1 MKKKVIKKVIS
12 MALAAIMTFVPTQVF
27 AVSNDIKGHWAESAI
42 TYWQDNGLISGYEDG
57 TFKPDKSITRAEFAV
72 MLNKALGF
80 VDKGNVSFSDVKA
93 GDWYYDAVAIAVE
106 AGYCSGYE
114 DGTFKP
120 NETITR
126 AEAAV
131 MIALAKNLVKNE
143 TVITKF
149 TDITNIPLWAKDY
162 VGAVVNAGFMSGRPN
177 GTFDATN
184 TITRAEAVSSLDR
197 AMSKTENVVEEN
209 KDVVVTKDDT
219 VIEDQTI
226 EGNLI
231 IDKAVGDGEVYIKNT
246 TVKGDII
253 VQGGG
258 DNSIYLTNVITE
270 GKISIEKK
278 DVRLALEGKTT
289 VNNIEVKAVCNIQGK
304 NFEGIV
310 GIIKVLTD
318 LGTDEKVKLNVPA
331 EEVSVEAKASVAINA
346 DVETVSVSEYAKDSK
361 LEVSGS
367 TTVGIVVANGK
378 VAISGSGKVEKL
390 EANISG
396 ITVSSSTNVT
406 NTEVADGVDKPT
418 SSNTSTGGSSSG
430 SSGGSTGGS
439 NSGGSSGGNTDDNTD
454 NEDDI
459 KIEIETGSNL
469 QKELDKYKNANENE
483 NIILK
488 LAEGKYIVP
497 DNGELNYIGK
507 GSLSIECIGE
517 VTLVAEKTE
526 DEESTTPTYII
537 ETGSETGEGA
547 DDETIITALTI
558 NAPNLTFDKTLSV
571 TGIIK
576 GLDTLTFGENSGN
589 RPISDIV
596 TNVNAKVIMELS
608 CDNLTVSGGVTGI
621 EFEKFIYVNE
631 SIIINTEN
639 EEPISIGLRNQNTI
653 GEIQANSEIIIK
665 NIDESGY
672 NNSGTKINKL
682 IANKNIIIDAKD
694 TEALLKIEIG
704 TETTETIIVETNA
717 PLRKVTV
724 PKGAK
729 TPTIIIKE
737 DATIETFDIKEN
749 IILEGIGTVNN
760 IVVTDSAVNSI
771 KVSGITLDSVETTKD
786 GTINIDGAEDVT
798 VKKIESITAELDE
811 NYTPIISSGLS
822 SSNIIITIKYQGMEE
837 TKQVN
842 ATYPNVELNYFEFDP
857 FETEEQTVTVLYA
870 DIETELKVTLKQE
883 ISIDDIKLTV
893 NANEEL
899 TDSIIV
905 KLTGAASV
913 DIEKIIVE
921 KIMGYEDIENI
932 EAKVAKGDTND
943 TFKVNLSGK
952 SKFSYDVEFKVT
964 IPKTAIIAD
973 PESSYVIPKED
984 LIVYIEVNIVDQE
997 EEKLEEI
1004 LEEIKTVIG
1013 SSIELKEG
1021 TEITEEN
1028 TKEAINEKI
1037 KEIVSEIPEGY
1048 EIEIDKVTISTTTE
1062 GTICNIKIKGMST
1075 SYNNFITV
1083 TNIKVTVANGEE
1095 SNEATLESSVY
1106 DVTLPSDDNGVVIAK
1121 EE

>member
-1 MKKKVIKKVIS
+1 
-12 MALAAIMTFVPTQVF
+12 
-27 AVSNDIKGHWAESAI
+27 
-42 TYWQDNGLISGYEDG
+42 
-57 TFKPDKSITRAEFAV
+57 
-72 MLNKALGF
+72 
-80 VDKGNVSFSDVKA
+80 
-93 GDWYYDAVAIAVE
+93 
-106 AGYCSGYE
+106 
-114 DGTFKP
+114 
-120 NETITR
+120 
-126 AEAAV
+126 

-184 TITRAEAVSSLDR
+184 TITRVEAVSSLDR

-304 NFEGIV
+304 NFEWIV

-318 LGTDEKVKLNVPA
+318 LGTDEKVELNVPA

-346 DVETVSVSEYAKDSK
+346 DVETVSVSEDAKDSK

-459 KIEIETGSNL
+459 KIEIEIETGSNL

-526 DEESTTPTYII
+526 DEESTTPTYIM
-537 ETGSETGEGA
+537 ETGDETDEGV
-547 DDETIITALTI
+547 DDETIITTLTI

-621 EFEKFIYVNE
+621 EFKKFIYVNE

-665 NIDESGY
+665 NIDESRY

-737 DATIETFDIKEN
+737 DTTIETFDIKEN

-857 FETEEQTVTVLYA
+857 FETEEQTVTVLYV

-1028 TKEAINEKI
+1028 IKEAINEKI

-1083 TNIKVTVANGEE
+1083 INIKVTVANGEE

>member
-1 MKKKVIKKVIS
+1 
-12 MALAAIMTFVPTQVF
+12 
-27 AVSNDIKGHWAESAI
+27 
-42 TYWQDNGLISGYEDG
+42 
-57 TFKPDKSITRAEFAV
+57 
-72 MLNKALGF
+72 
-80 VDKGNVSFSDVKA
+80 
-93 GDWYYDAVAIAVE
+93 
-106 AGYCSGYE
+106 
-114 DGTFKP
+114 
-120 NETITR
+120 
-126 AEAAV
+126 

-184 TITRAEAVSSLDR
+184 TITRVEAVSSLDR

-304 NFEGIV
+304 NFEWIV

-318 LGTDEKVKLNVPA
+318 LGTDEKVELNVPA

-346 DVETVSVSEYAKDSK
+346 DVETVSVSEDAKDSK

-459 KIEIETGSNL
+459 KIEIEIETGSNL

-526 DEESTTPTYII
+526 DEESTTPTYIM
-537 ETGSETGEGA
+537 ETGDETDEGV
-547 DDETIITALTI
+547 DDETIITTLTI

-621 EFEKFIYVNE
+621 EFKKFIYVNE

-665 NIDESGY
+665 NIDESRY

-737 DATIETFDIKEN
+737 DTTIETFDIKEN

-857 FETEEQTVTVLYA
+857 FETEEQTVTVLYV

-1028 TKEAINEKI
+1028 IKEAINEKI

>member
-1 MKKKVIKKVIS
+1 
-12 MALAAIMTFVPTQVF
+12 
-27 AVSNDIKGHWAESAI
+27 
-42 TYWQDNGLISGYEDG
+42 
-57 TFKPDKSITRAEFAV
+57 
-72 MLNKALGF
+72 
-80 VDKGNVSFSDVKA
+80 
-93 GDWYYDAVAIAVE
+93 
-106 AGYCSGYE
+106 
-114 DGTFKP
+114 
-120 NETITR
+120 
-126 AEAAV
+126 
-131 MIALAKNLVKNE
+131 
-143 TVITKF
+143 
-149 TDITNIPLWAKDY
+149 
-162 VGAVVNAGFMSGRPN
+162 
-177 GTFDATN
+177 
-184 TITRAEAVSSLDR
+184 
-197 AMSKTENVVEEN
+197 MSKTEDVVEEN

-304 NFEGIV
+304 NFEWIV

-318 LGTDEKVKLNVPA
+318 LGTDEKVELNVPA
-331 EEVSVEAKASVAINA
+331 EEVSVESKASVAINA
-346 DVETVSVSEYAKDSK
+346 DVETVSVSEDAKDSK
-361 LEVSGS
+361 LEVSG
-367 TTVGIVVANGK
+367 
-378 VAISGSGKVEKL
+378 
-390 EANISG
+390 
-396 ITVSSSTNVT
+396 STNVT

-454 NEDDI
+454 NEDYI

-526 DEESTTPTYII
+526 DEESTTPTYIM
-537 ETGSETGEGA
+537 ETGDETDEGV
-547 DDETIITALTI
+547 DDETIITTLTI

-621 EFEKFIYVNE
+621 EFKKFIYVNE

-997 EEKLEEI
+997 EEKR
-1004 LEEIKTVIG
+1004 
-1013 SSIELKEG
+1013 
-1021 TEITEEN
+1021 
-1028 TKEAINEKI
+1028 
-1037 KEIVSEIPEGY
+1037 
-1048 EIEIDKVTISTTTE
+1048 
-1062 GTICNIKIKGMST
+1062 
-1075 SYNNFITV
+1075 
-1083 TNIKVTVANGEE
+1083 
-1095 SNEATLESSVY
+1095 
-1106 DVTLPSDDNGVVIAK
+1106 DNL
-1121 EE
+1121 

>member
-1 MKKKVIKKVIS
+1 
-12 MALAAIMTFVPTQVF
+12 
-27 AVSNDIKGHWAESAI
+27 
-42 TYWQDNGLISGYEDG
+42 
-57 TFKPDKSITRAEFAV
+57 
-72 MLNKALGF
+72 
-80 VDKGNVSFSDVKA
+80 
-93 GDWYYDAVAIAVE
+93 
-106 AGYCSGYE
+106 
-114 DGTFKP
+114 
-120 NETITR
+120 
-126 AEAAV
+126 

-184 TITRAEAVSSLDR
+184 TITRVEAVSSLDR

-304 NFEGIV
+304 NFEWIV

-318 LGTDEKVKLNVPA
+318 LGTDEKVELNVPA

-346 DVETVSVSEYAKDSK
+346 DVETVSVSEDAKDSK

-526 DEESTTPTYII
+526 DEESTTPTYIM
-537 ETGSETGEGA
+537 ETGDETDEGV
-547 DDETIITALTI
+547 DDETIITTLTI

-621 EFEKFIYVNE
+621 EFKKFIYVNE

-837 TKQVN
+837 TKQVD

-1028 TKEAINEKI
+1028 IKEAINEKI

>member
-1 MKKKVIKKVIS
+1 M
-12 MALAAIMTFVPTQVF
+12 
-27 AVSNDIKGHWAESAI
+27 
-42 TYWQDNGLISGYEDG
+42 
-57 TFKPDKSITRAEFAV
+57 
-72 MLNKALGF
+72 
-80 VDKGNVSFSDVKA
+80 
-93 GDWYYDAVAIAVE
+93 
-106 AGYCSGYE
+106 
-114 DGTFKP
+114 
-120 NETITR
+120 
-126 AEAAV
+126 
-131 MIALAKNLVKNE
+131 
-143 TVITKF
+143 
-149 TDITNIPLWAKDY
+149 
-162 VGAVVNAGFMSGRPN
+162 
-177 GTFDATN
+177 
-184 TITRAEAVSSLDR
+184 
-197 AMSKTENVVEEN
+197 
-209 KDVVVTKDDT
+209 
-219 VIEDQTI
+219 
-226 EGNLI
+226 
-231 IDKAVGDGEVYIKNT
+231 
-246 TVKGDII
+246 
-253 VQGGG
+253 
-258 DNSIYLTNVITE
+258 
-270 GKISIEKK
+270 
-278 DVRLALEGKTT
+278 
-289 VNNIEVKAVCNIQGK
+289 
-304 NFEGIV
+304 
-310 GIIKVLTD
+310 
-318 LGTDEKVKLNVPA
+318 
-331 EEVSVEAKASVAINA
+331 AINA
-346 DVETVSVSEYAKDSK
+346 DVETVSVSEDAKDSK
-361 LEVSGS
+361 LEVSG
-367 TTVGIVVANGK
+367 
-378 VAISGSGKVEKL
+378 
-390 EANISG
+390 
-396 ITVSSSTNVT
+396 STNVT

-454 NEDDI
+454 NEDYI

-526 DEESTTPTYII
+526 DEESTTPTYIM
-537 ETGSETGEGA
+537 ETGDETDEGV
-547 DDETIITALTI
+547 DDETIITTLTI

-621 EFEKFIYVNE
+621 EFKKFIYVNE

-771 KVSGITLDSVETTKD
+771 KVSSITLDSVETTKD

-857 FETEEQTVTVLYA
+857 FETEEQKVTVLYA

-1028 TKEAINEKI
+1028 IKEAINEKI

>member
-1 MKKKVIKKVIS
+1 M
-12 MALAAIMTFVPTQVF
+12 
-27 AVSNDIKGHWAESAI
+27 
-42 TYWQDNGLISGYEDG
+42 
-57 TFKPDKSITRAEFAV
+57 
-72 MLNKALGF
+72 
-80 VDKGNVSFSDVKA
+80 
-93 GDWYYDAVAIAVE
+93 
-106 AGYCSGYE
+106 
-114 DGTFKP
+114 
-120 NETITR
+120 
-126 AEAAV
+126 
-131 MIALAKNLVKNE
+131 
-143 TVITKF
+143 
-149 TDITNIPLWAKDY
+149 
-162 VGAVVNAGFMSGRPN
+162 
-177 GTFDATN
+177 
-184 TITRAEAVSSLDR
+184 
-197 AMSKTENVVEEN
+197 
-209 KDVVVTKDDT
+209 
-219 VIEDQTI
+219 
-226 EGNLI
+226 
-231 IDKAVGDGEVYIKNT
+231 
-246 TVKGDII
+246 
-253 VQGGG
+253 
-258 DNSIYLTNVITE
+258 
-270 GKISIEKK
+270 
-278 DVRLALEGKTT
+278 
-289 VNNIEVKAVCNIQGK
+289 
-304 NFEGIV
+304 
-310 GIIKVLTD
+310 
-318 LGTDEKVKLNVPA
+318 
-331 EEVSVEAKASVAINA
+331 AINA
-346 DVETVSVSEYAKDSK
+346 DVETVSVSEDAKDSK
-361 LEVSGS
+361 LEVSG
-367 TTVGIVVANGK
+367 
-378 VAISGSGKVEKL
+378 
-390 EANISG
+390 
-396 ITVSSSTNVT
+396 STNVT

-454 NEDDI
+454 NEDYI

-526 DEESTTPTYII
+526 DEESTTPTYIM
-537 ETGSETGEGA
+537 ETGDETDEGV
-547 DDETIITALTI
+547 DDETIITTLTI

-621 EFEKFIYVNE
+621 EFKKFIYVNE

-857 FETEEQTVTVLYA
+857 FETEEQKVTVLYA

-1028 TKEAINEKI
+1028 IKEAINEKI

>member
-1 MKKKVIKKVIS
+1 
-12 MALAAIMTFVPTQVF
+12 
-27 AVSNDIKGHWAESAI
+27 
-42 TYWQDNGLISGYEDG
+42 
-57 TFKPDKSITRAEFAV
+57 
-72 MLNKALGF
+72 
-80 VDKGNVSFSDVKA
+80 
-93 GDWYYDAVAIAVE
+93 
-106 AGYCSGYE
+106 
-114 DGTFKP
+114 
-120 NETITR
+120 
-126 AEAAV
+126 
-131 MIALAKNLVKNE
+131 
-143 TVITKF
+143 
-149 TDITNIPLWAKDY
+149 
-162 VGAVVNAGFMSGRPN
+162 
-177 GTFDATN
+177 
-184 TITRAEAVSSLDR
+184 
-197 AMSKTENVVEEN
+197 MSKTEDVVEEN

-304 NFEGIV
+304 NFEWIV

-318 LGTDEKVKLNVPA
+318 LGTDEKVELNVPA
-331 EEVSVEAKASVAINA
+331 EEVSVESKASVAINA
-346 DVETVSVSEYAKDSK
+346 DVETVSVSEDAKDSK
-361 LEVSGS
+361 LEVSG
-367 TTVGIVVANGK
+367 
-378 VAISGSGKVEKL
+378 
-390 EANISG
+390 
-396 ITVSSSTNVT
+396 STNVT

-454 NEDDI
+454 NEDYI

-526 DEESTTPTYII
+526 DEESTTPTYIM
-537 ETGSETGEGA
+537 ETGDETDEGV
-547 DDETIITALTI
+547 DDETIITTLTI

-621 EFEKFIYVNE
+621 EFKKFIYVNE

-749 IILEGIGTVNN
+749 IILECIGTVNN

-857 FETEEQTVTVLYA
+857 FETEEQKVTVLYA

-997 EEKLEEI
+997 EEKR
-1004 LEEIKTVIG
+1004 
-1013 SSIELKEG
+1013 
-1021 TEITEEN
+1021 
-1028 TKEAINEKI
+1028 
-1037 KEIVSEIPEGY
+1037 
-1048 EIEIDKVTISTTTE
+1048 
-1062 GTICNIKIKGMST
+1062 
-1075 SYNNFITV
+1075 
-1083 TNIKVTVANGEE
+1083 
-1095 SNEATLESSVY
+1095 
-1106 DVTLPSDDNGVVIAK
+1106 DNL
-1121 EE
+1121 

>member
-1 MKKKVIKKVIS
+1 M
-12 MALAAIMTFVPTQVF
+12 
-27 AVSNDIKGHWAESAI
+27 
-42 TYWQDNGLISGYEDG
+42 
-57 TFKPDKSITRAEFAV
+57 
-72 MLNKALGF
+72 
-80 VDKGNVSFSDVKA
+80 
-93 GDWYYDAVAIAVE
+93 
-106 AGYCSGYE
+106 
-114 DGTFKP
+114 
-120 NETITR
+120 
-126 AEAAV
+126 
-131 MIALAKNLVKNE
+131 
-143 TVITKF
+143 
-149 TDITNIPLWAKDY
+149 
-162 VGAVVNAGFMSGRPN
+162 
-177 GTFDATN
+177 
-184 TITRAEAVSSLDR
+184 
-197 AMSKTENVVEEN
+197 
-209 KDVVVTKDDT
+209 
-219 VIEDQTI
+219 
-226 EGNLI
+226 
-231 IDKAVGDGEVYIKNT
+231 
-246 TVKGDII
+246 
-253 VQGGG
+253 
-258 DNSIYLTNVITE
+258 
-270 GKISIEKK
+270 
-278 DVRLALEGKTT
+278 
-289 VNNIEVKAVCNIQGK
+289 
-304 NFEGIV
+304 
-310 GIIKVLTD
+310 
-318 LGTDEKVKLNVPA
+318 
-331 EEVSVEAKASVAINA
+331 AINA
-346 DVETVSVSEYAKDSK
+346 DVETVSVSEDAKDSK
-361 LEVSGS
+361 LEVSG
-367 TTVGIVVANGK
+367 
-378 VAISGSGKVEKL
+378 
-390 EANISG
+390 
-396 ITVSSSTNVT
+396 STNVT

-454 NEDDI
+454 NEDYI

-526 DEESTTPTYII
+526 DEESTTPTYIM
-537 ETGSETGEGA
+537 ETGDETDEGV
-547 DDETIITALTI
+547 DDETIITTLTI

-621 EFEKFIYVNE
+621 EFKKFIYVNE

-857 FETEEQTVTVLYA
+857 FETEEQKVTVLYA

-997 EEKLEEI
+997 EEKR
-1004 LEEIKTVIG
+1004 
-1013 SSIELKEG
+1013 
-1021 TEITEEN
+1021 
-1028 TKEAINEKI
+1028 
-1037 KEIVSEIPEGY
+1037 
-1048 EIEIDKVTISTTTE
+1048 
-1062 GTICNIKIKGMST
+1062 
-1075 SYNNFITV
+1075 
-1083 TNIKVTVANGEE
+1083 
-1095 SNEATLESSVY
+1095 
-1106 DVTLPSDDNGVVIAK
+1106 DNL
-1121 EE
+1121 

>member
-526 DEESTTPTYII
+526 DEESTTPTYIM
-537 ETGSETGEGA
+537 ETGDETDEGV
-547 DDETIITALTI
+547 DDETIITTLTI

-621 EFEKFIYVNE
+621 EFKKFIYVNE

>member
-1 MKKKVIKKVIS
+1 
-12 MALAAIMTFVPTQVF
+12 
-27 AVSNDIKGHWAESAI
+27 
-42 TYWQDNGLISGYEDG
+42 
-57 TFKPDKSITRAEFAV
+57 
-72 MLNKALGF
+72 
-80 VDKGNVSFSDVKA
+80 
-93 GDWYYDAVAIAVE
+93 
-106 AGYCSGYE
+106 
-114 DGTFKP
+114 
-120 NETITR
+120 
-126 AEAAV
+126 
-131 MIALAKNLVKNE
+131 
-143 TVITKF
+143 
-149 TDITNIPLWAKDY
+149 
-162 VGAVVNAGFMSGRPN
+162 
-177 GTFDATN
+177 
-184 TITRAEAVSSLDR
+184 
-197 AMSKTENVVEEN
+197 MSKTEDVVEEN

-304 NFEGIV
+304 NFEWIV

-318 LGTDEKVKLNVPA
+318 LGTDEKVELNVPA
-331 EEVSVEAKASVAINA
+331 EEVSVESKASVAINA
-346 DVETVSVSEYAKDSK
+346 DVETVSVSEDAKDSK

-454 NEDDI
+454 NEDYI

-526 DEESTTPTYII
+526 DEESTTPTYIM
-537 ETGSETGEGA
+537 ETGDETDEGV
-547 DDETIITALTI
+547 DDETIITTLTI

-621 EFEKFIYVNE
+621 EFKKFIYVNE

-1028 TKEAINEKI
+1028 IKEAINEKI

>member
-1 MKKKVIKKVIS
+1 M
-12 MALAAIMTFVPTQVF
+12 
-27 AVSNDIKGHWAESAI
+27 
-42 TYWQDNGLISGYEDG
+42 
-57 TFKPDKSITRAEFAV
+57 
-72 MLNKALGF
+72 
-80 VDKGNVSFSDVKA
+80 
-93 GDWYYDAVAIAVE
+93 
-106 AGYCSGYE
+106 
-114 DGTFKP
+114 
-120 NETITR
+120 
-126 AEAAV
+126 
-131 MIALAKNLVKNE
+131 
-143 TVITKF
+143 
-149 TDITNIPLWAKDY
+149 
-162 VGAVVNAGFMSGRPN
+162 
-177 GTFDATN
+177 
-184 TITRAEAVSSLDR
+184 
-197 AMSKTENVVEEN
+197 
-209 KDVVVTKDDT
+209 
-219 VIEDQTI
+219 
-226 EGNLI
+226 
-231 IDKAVGDGEVYIKNT
+231 
-246 TVKGDII
+246 
-253 VQGGG
+253 
-258 DNSIYLTNVITE
+258 
-270 GKISIEKK
+270 
-278 DVRLALEGKTT
+278 
-289 VNNIEVKAVCNIQGK
+289 
-304 NFEGIV
+304 
-310 GIIKVLTD
+310 
-318 LGTDEKVKLNVPA
+318 
-331 EEVSVEAKASVAINA
+331 AINA
-346 DVETVSVSEYAKDSK
+346 DVETVSVSEDAKDSK

-459 KIEIETGSNL
+459 KIEIEIETGSNL

-526 DEESTTPTYII
+526 DEESTTPTYIM
-537 ETGSETGEGA
+537 ETGDETDEGV
-547 DDETIITALTI
+547 DDETIITTLTI

-621 EFEKFIYVNE
+621 EFKKFIYVNE

-665 NIDESGY
+665 NIDESRY

-737 DATIETFDIKEN
+737 DTTIETFDIKEN

-857 FETEEQTVTVLYA
+857 FETEEQTVTVLYV

-1028 TKEAINEKI
+1028 IKEAINEKI

-1083 TNIKVTVANGEE
+1083 INIKVTVANGEE

>member
-1 MKKKVIKKVIS
+1 
-12 MALAAIMTFVPTQVF
+12 
-27 AVSNDIKGHWAESAI
+27 
-42 TYWQDNGLISGYEDG
+42 
-57 TFKPDKSITRAEFAV
+57 
-72 MLNKALGF
+72 
-80 VDKGNVSFSDVKA
+80 
-93 GDWYYDAVAIAVE
+93 
-106 AGYCSGYE
+106 
-114 DGTFKP
+114 
-120 NETITR
+120 
-126 AEAAV
+126 
-131 MIALAKNLVKNE
+131 
-143 TVITKF
+143 
-149 TDITNIPLWAKDY
+149 
-162 VGAVVNAGFMSGRPN
+162 
-177 GTFDATN
+177 
-184 TITRAEAVSSLDR
+184 
-197 AMSKTENVVEEN
+197 MSKTEDVVEEN

-304 NFEGIV
+304 NFEWIV

-318 LGTDEKVKLNVPA
+318 LGTDEKVELNVPA
-331 EEVSVEAKASVAINA
+331 EEVSVESKASVAINA
-346 DVETVSVSEYAKDSK
+346 DVETVSVSEDAKDSK
-361 LEVSGS
+361 LEVSG
-367 TTVGIVVANGK
+367 
-378 VAISGSGKVEKL
+378 
-390 EANISG
+390 
-396 ITVSSSTNVT
+396 STNVT

-454 NEDDI
+454 NEDYI

-526 DEESTTPTYII
+526 DEESTTPTYIM
-537 ETGSETGEGA
+537 ETGDETDEGV
-547 DDETIITALTI
+547 DDETIITTLTI

-621 EFEKFIYVNE
+621 EFKKFIYVNE

-771 KVSGITLDSVETTKD
+771 KVSSITLDSVETTKD

-857 FETEEQTVTVLYA
+857 FETEEQKVTVLYA

-1028 TKEAINEKI
+1028 IKEAINEKI

>member
-1 MKKKVIKKVIS
+1 M
-12 MALAAIMTFVPTQVF
+12 
-27 AVSNDIKGHWAESAI
+27 
-42 TYWQDNGLISGYEDG
+42 
-57 TFKPDKSITRAEFAV
+57 
-72 MLNKALGF
+72 
-80 VDKGNVSFSDVKA
+80 
-93 GDWYYDAVAIAVE
+93 
-106 AGYCSGYE
+106 
-114 DGTFKP
+114 
-120 NETITR
+120 
-126 AEAAV
+126 
-131 MIALAKNLVKNE
+131 
-143 TVITKF
+143 
-149 TDITNIPLWAKDY
+149 
-162 VGAVVNAGFMSGRPN
+162 
-177 GTFDATN
+177 
-184 TITRAEAVSSLDR
+184 
-197 AMSKTENVVEEN
+197 
-209 KDVVVTKDDT
+209 
-219 VIEDQTI
+219 
-226 EGNLI
+226 
-231 IDKAVGDGEVYIKNT
+231 
-246 TVKGDII
+246 
-253 VQGGG
+253 
-258 DNSIYLTNVITE
+258 
-270 GKISIEKK
+270 
-278 DVRLALEGKTT
+278 
-289 VNNIEVKAVCNIQGK
+289 
-304 NFEGIV
+304 
-310 GIIKVLTD
+310 
-318 LGTDEKVKLNVPA
+318 
-331 EEVSVEAKASVAINA
+331 AINA
-346 DVETVSVSEYAKDSK
+346 DVETVSVSEDAKDSK
-361 LEVSGS
+361 LEVSG
-367 TTVGIVVANGK
+367 
-378 VAISGSGKVEKL
+378 
-390 EANISG
+390 
-396 ITVSSSTNVT
+396 STNVT

-454 NEDDI
+454 NEDYI

-526 DEESTTPTYII
+526 DEESTTPTYIM
-537 ETGSETGEGA
+537 ETGDETDEGV
-547 DDETIITALTI
+547 DDETIITTLTI

-621 EFEKFIYVNE
+621 EFKKFIYVNE

-771 KVSGITLDSVETTKD
+771 KVSSITLDSVETTKD

-857 FETEEQTVTVLYA
+857 FETEEQKVTVLYA

-997 EEKLEEI
+997 EEKR
-1004 LEEIKTVIG
+1004 
-1013 SSIELKEG
+1013 
-1021 TEITEEN
+1021 
-1028 TKEAINEKI
+1028 
-1037 KEIVSEIPEGY
+1037 
-1048 EIEIDKVTISTTTE
+1048 
-1062 GTICNIKIKGMST
+1062 
-1075 SYNNFITV
+1075 
-1083 TNIKVTVANGEE
+1083 
-1095 SNEATLESSVY
+1095 
-1106 DVTLPSDDNGVVIAK
+1106 DNL
-1121 EE
+1121 

>member
-1 MKKKVIKKVIS
+1 
-12 MALAAIMTFVPTQVF
+12 
-27 AVSNDIKGHWAESAI
+27 
-42 TYWQDNGLISGYEDG
+42 
-57 TFKPDKSITRAEFAV
+57 
-72 MLNKALGF
+72 
-80 VDKGNVSFSDVKA
+80 
-93 GDWYYDAVAIAVE
+93 
-106 AGYCSGYE
+106 
-114 DGTFKP
+114 
-120 NETITR
+120 
-126 AEAAV
+126 
-131 MIALAKNLVKNE
+131 
-143 TVITKF
+143 
-149 TDITNIPLWAKDY
+149 
-162 VGAVVNAGFMSGRPN
+162 
-177 GTFDATN
+177 
-184 TITRAEAVSSLDR
+184 
-197 AMSKTENVVEEN
+197 MSKTEDVVEEN

-304 NFEGIV
+304 NFEWIV

-318 LGTDEKVKLNVPA
+318 LGTDEKVELNVPA
-331 EEVSVEAKASVAINA
+331 EEVSVESKASVAINA
-346 DVETVSVSEYAKDSK
+346 DVETVSVSEDAKDSK
-361 LEVSGS
+361 LEVSG
-367 TTVGIVVANGK
+367 
-378 VAISGSGKVEKL
+378 
-390 EANISG
+390 
-396 ITVSSSTNVT
+396 STNVT

-454 NEDDI
+454 NEDYI

-526 DEESTTPTYII
+526 DEESTTPTYIM
-537 ETGSETGEGA
+537 ETGDETDEGV
-547 DDETIITALTI
+547 DDETIITTLTI

-621 EFEKFIYVNE
+621 EFKKFIYVNE

-857 FETEEQTVTVLYA
+857 FETEEQKVTVLYA

-997 EEKLEEI
+997 EEKR
-1004 LEEIKTVIG
+1004 
-1013 SSIELKEG
+1013 
-1021 TEITEEN
+1021 
-1028 TKEAINEKI
+1028 
-1037 KEIVSEIPEGY
+1037 
-1048 EIEIDKVTISTTTE
+1048 
-1062 GTICNIKIKGMST
+1062 
-1075 SYNNFITV
+1075 
-1083 TNIKVTVANGEE
+1083 
-1095 SNEATLESSVY
+1095 
-1106 DVTLPSDDNGVVIAK
+1106 DNL
-1121 EE
+1121 

>member
-1 MKKKVIKKVIS
+1 
-12 MALAAIMTFVPTQVF
+12 
-27 AVSNDIKGHWAESAI
+27 
-42 TYWQDNGLISGYEDG
+42 
-57 TFKPDKSITRAEFAV
+57 
-72 MLNKALGF
+72 
-80 VDKGNVSFSDVKA
+80 
-93 GDWYYDAVAIAVE
+93 
-106 AGYCSGYE
+106 
-114 DGTFKP
+114 
-120 NETITR
+120 
-126 AEAAV
+126 
-131 MIALAKNLVKNE
+131 
-143 TVITKF
+143 
-149 TDITNIPLWAKDY
+149 
-162 VGAVVNAGFMSGRPN
+162 
-177 GTFDATN
+177 
-184 TITRAEAVSSLDR
+184 
-197 AMSKTENVVEEN
+197 MSKTEDVVEEN

-304 NFEGIV
+304 NFEWIV

-318 LGTDEKVKLNVPA
+318 LGTDEKVELNVPA
-331 EEVSVEAKASVAINA
+331 EEVSVESKASVAINA
-346 DVETVSVSEYAKDSK
+346 DVETVSVSEDAKDSK
-361 LEVSGS
+361 LEVSG
-367 TTVGIVVANGK
+367 
-378 VAISGSGKVEKL
+378 
-390 EANISG
+390 
-396 ITVSSSTNVT
+396 STNVT

-454 NEDDI
+454 NEDYI

-526 DEESTTPTYII
+526 DEESTTPTYIM
-537 ETGSETGEGA
+537 ETGDETDEGV
-547 DDETIITALTI
+547 DDETIITTLTI

-621 EFEKFIYVNE
+621 EFKKFIYVNE

-771 KVSGITLDSVETTKD
+771 KVSSITLDSVETTKD

-857 FETEEQTVTVLYA
+857 FETEEQKVTVLYA

-997 EEKLEEI
+997 EEKR
-1004 LEEIKTVIG
+1004 
-1013 SSIELKEG
+1013 
-1021 TEITEEN
+1021 
-1028 TKEAINEKI
+1028 
-1037 KEIVSEIPEGY
+1037 
-1048 EIEIDKVTISTTTE
+1048 
-1062 GTICNIKIKGMST
+1062 
-1075 SYNNFITV
+1075 
-1083 TNIKVTVANGEE
+1083 
-1095 SNEATLESSVY
+1095 
-1106 DVTLPSDDNGVVIAK
+1106 DNL
-1121 EE
+1121 

>member
-1 MKKKVIKKVIS
+1 M
-12 MALAAIMTFVPTQVF
+12 
-27 AVSNDIKGHWAESAI
+27 
-42 TYWQDNGLISGYEDG
+42 
-57 TFKPDKSITRAEFAV
+57 
-72 MLNKALGF
+72 
-80 VDKGNVSFSDVKA
+80 
-93 GDWYYDAVAIAVE
+93 
-106 AGYCSGYE
+106 
-114 DGTFKP
+114 
-120 NETITR
+120 
-126 AEAAV
+126 
-131 MIALAKNLVKNE
+131 
-143 TVITKF
+143 
-149 TDITNIPLWAKDY
+149 
-162 VGAVVNAGFMSGRPN
+162 
-177 GTFDATN
+177 
-184 TITRAEAVSSLDR
+184 
-197 AMSKTENVVEEN
+197 
-209 KDVVVTKDDT
+209 
-219 VIEDQTI
+219 
-226 EGNLI
+226 
-231 IDKAVGDGEVYIKNT
+231 
-246 TVKGDII
+246 
-253 VQGGG
+253 
-258 DNSIYLTNVITE
+258 
-270 GKISIEKK
+270 
-278 DVRLALEGKTT
+278 
-289 VNNIEVKAVCNIQGK
+289 
-304 NFEGIV
+304 
-310 GIIKVLTD
+310 
-318 LGTDEKVKLNVPA
+318 
-331 EEVSVEAKASVAINA
+331 AINA
-346 DVETVSVSEYAKDSK
+346 DVETVSVSEDAKDSK

-454 NEDDI
+454 NEDYI

-526 DEESTTPTYII
+526 DEESTTPTYIM
-537 ETGSETGEGA
+537 ETGDETDEGV
-547 DDETIITALTI
+547 DDETIITTLTI

-621 EFEKFIYVNE
+621 EFKKFIYVNE

-771 KVSGITLDSVETTKD
+771 KVSSITLDSVETTKD

-857 FETEEQTVTVLYA
+857 FETEEQKVTVLYA

-997 EEKLEEI
+997 EEKR
-1004 LEEIKTVIG
+1004 
-1013 SSIELKEG
+1013 
-1021 TEITEEN
+1021 
-1028 TKEAINEKI
+1028 
-1037 KEIVSEIPEGY
+1037 
-1048 EIEIDKVTISTTTE
+1048 
-1062 GTICNIKIKGMST
+1062 
-1075 SYNNFITV
+1075 
-1083 TNIKVTVANGEE
+1083 
-1095 SNEATLESSVY
+1095 
-1106 DVTLPSDDNGVVIAK
+1106 DNL
-1121 EE
+1121 

>member
-497 DNGELNYIGK
+497 DNGELNYIGE

-526 DEESTTPTYII
+526 DEESTTPTYIM
-537 ETGSETGEGA
+537 ETGDETDEGV
-547 DDETIITALTI
+547 DDETIITTLTI

-589 RPISDIV
+589 KPISDIV
-596 TNVNAKVIMELS
+596 TNVNAKVIMAVS

-771 KVSGITLDSVETTKD
+771 KVSGVNLKSVETTKA
-786 GTINIDGAEDVT
+786 GNINIDGSDVT
-798 VKKIESITAELDE
+798 IKNIESITAELDE

>member
-497 DNGELNYIGK
+497 DNGELNYIGE

-589 RPISDIV
+589 KPISDIV
-596 TNVNAKVIMELS
+596 TNVNAKVIMAVS

-694 TEALLKIEIG
+694 TKALLKIEIG
-704 TETTETIIVETNA
+704 TETTEPIIVKTNA
-717 PLRKVTV
+717 PLRKVTI
-724 PKGAK
+724 PKGAT

-749 IILEGIGTVNN
+749 IILEGTGTVNN

-771 KVSGITLDSVETTKD
+771 KVSGVNLKSVETTKA
-786 GTINIDGAEDVT
+786 GNINIDGSDVT
-798 VKKIESITAELDE
+798 IKNIESITAELDE